1 MTQRKAQNGRTNV
14 IPELATGTQQLVVES
29 SFEQA
34 AIQVRDT
41 LLKGLHTMNEI
52 AKRYEYSRATKCI
65 QPIVETLE
73 ELQGRIVQSQLP
85 APVVRLILNDARL
98 DAIIVYSDLRVSLMY
113 DHQELIAPSEKLRN
127 QFHEFRAQ
135 AEYAS
140 TGWIETSGL
149 DLQRALAKVDEDL
162 KYLEEANRLIRL
174 QSIPA
179 GENKLNEQQRKFT
192 DS

>member
-1 MTQRKAQNGRTNV
+1 MTQRKTQNRRINI
-14 IPELATGTQQLVVES
+14 IPEVPNETHQLVVES
-29 SFEQA
+29 SFEEA
-34 AIQVRDT
+34 AMQVRDT
-41 LLKGLHTMNEI
+41 LLKGLHAMNEI

-73 ELQGRIVQSQLP
+73 ELQGRMVQSQLP

-98 DAIIVYSDLRVSLMY
+98 DAIIVYTDLRVSLMY

-127 QFHEFRAQ
+127 QFREFRGQ

-162 KYLEEANRLIRL
+162 KFLEEANRLIRL
-174 QSIPA
+174 QSFPA
-179 GENKLNEQQRKFT
+179 GRNRLDEQQRKFP